1 MYLCSCRREP
11 FIGSG
16 ERVRPRCEASIA
28 TPNTGAVPSGETGSR
43 PEGGRP
49 AASCRGRPPPFRLTG
64 VIDAV
69 RGLSG
74 SGPQRSRTEVA
85 VRGGRGGRGD
95 GHPGPSTR
103 RRGADGDRQDLRCGE
118 TRRPWPIGPGRRVVS
133 GGAAANATVALPR
146 QATISTAARESRAG
160 SGPEPTESPGPRPG
174 VLRDRQVGRR
184 APGARRAT

>member
-1 MYLCSCRREP
+1 MYLWSCRREP

-49 AASCRGRPPPFRLTG
+49 AASCRGRPPPSDFRR
-64 VIDAV
+64 VIEAV

-74 SGPQRSRTEVA
+74 SGPQRSRTDAA
-85 VRGGRGGRGD
+85 VRGGRGD

-103 RRGADGDRQDLRCGE
+103 RHGADGDRHDLRCGE

-133 GGAAANATVALPR
+133 GAAVNATMALPHP
-146 QATISTAARESRAG
+146 ATISTAATESPGG
-160 SGPEPTESPGPRPG
+160 SEPGPTESPGPRPG

-184 APGARRAT
+184 AQGARRAT